1 MSKSKS
7 YRMLI
12 DGALVDAG
20 DGARL
25 ESINPTTGE
34 VWATFPA
41 ATAEDVDRAVRA
53 AHRAM
58 TGGPWAKLTATQR
71 GKLIRRLGDLVAEHA
86 DAMAEVETSIPAS
99 CCGRLAA
106 RSNTSPSSITT
117 TPAWPTRSKA
127 PPCRSTSRTCS

>member
-1 MSKSKS
+1 MPNIPAEAVTHEAKSKS

-25 ESINPTTGE
+25 ESINPATGE

-58 TGGPWAKLTATQR
+58 TEGPWAKLTATQR
-71 GKLIRRLGDLVAEHA
+71 GKLIRRLA
-86 DAMAEVETSIPAS
+86 
-99 CCGRLAA
+99 
-106 RSNTSPSSITT
+106 
-117 TPAWPTRSKA
+117 
-127 PPCRSTSRTCS
+127 